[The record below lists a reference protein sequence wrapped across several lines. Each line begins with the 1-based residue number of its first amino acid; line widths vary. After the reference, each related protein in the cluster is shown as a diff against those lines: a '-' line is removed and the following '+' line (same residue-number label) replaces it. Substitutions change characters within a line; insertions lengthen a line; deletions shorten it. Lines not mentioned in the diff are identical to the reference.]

1 SAPHGSGAFES
12 PRRTHDVRGRA
23 SRGRAGGGMTDLWSQ
38 RADAFRE
45 SPMHC
50 EGPDLDLLVEWC
62 EPGHDVKVLDV
73 ATGGGHV
80 ARRLRDGGCTVITVD
95 PAPGMRPDVV
105 APAEE
110 LPFADGSFDVVTCR
124 IAAHHFQ
131 DVRRAVAELARVSR
145 RLLVIEDNVFRG
157 EHVEEAERLRDPTH
171 VRCYSEDEWKEM
183 ISEGRFH
190 GLRNRNYG
198 TNVVAGVTPGKGG
211 QDVEGIPVFN
221 TVAES
226 VTETRANTTLIFVP
240 ARFATDAI
248 YEAVD
253 AGIGTVVCITE
264 HIP

>member
-1 SAPHGSGAFES
+1 
-12 PRRTHDVRGRA
+12 
-23 SRGRAGGGMTDLWSQ
+23 MTDVWSQ

-45 SPMHC
+45 SPTHR
-50 EGPDLDLLVEWC
+50 EGPDLDLLVDWC
-62 EPGHDVKVLDV
+62 EPGRDVKVLDV

-80 ARRLRDGGCTVITVD
+80 ARRLREEGCTVITAD

-131 DVRRAVAELARVSR
+131 DVRRAVAEMARVSR

-183 ISEGRFH
+183 ITAAGFEVEQLEHFARRQSAAAWLERVETPPETAARIRELLADEIED
-190 GLRNRNYG
+190 GLLG
-198 TNVVAGVTPGKGG
+198 FASIVLK
-211 QDVEGIPVFN
+211 
-221 TVAES
+221 
-226 VTETRANTTLIFVP
+226 
-240 ARFATDAI
+240 ARKSQK
-248 YEAVD
+248 
-253 AGIGTVVCITE
+253 
-264 HIP
+264 